1 MVGDVECFTK
11 SFFAAT
17 TFSPPRRGC
26 EGEGAGA
33 SLVED
38 EMAHVFVIGAAAGAV
53 GSIVG
58 ASANRDA
65 RARAPHPLAFSL
77 RLSARPPL
85 GNAKTEWS
93 PTAASGDHDDASRAV
108 VVFGMAPER
117 VSRTPSP
124 PRRVADRVRA
134 PAASRPRRFLPPV
147 PKTPPSSGNKQR
159 QSKSRR
165 RLARTSPTRTAFT
178 TLRPPRSSPS
188 AKPRRRL
195 ASPASRR
202 CSRSSPRSSRRRSK
216 KPRRA

>member
-1 MVGDVECFTK
+1 MTRVWLETL
-11 SFFAAT
+11 SSLFAAT

-26 EGEGAGA
+26 EGESAGA

-65 RARAPHPLAFSL
+65 RARPT
-77 RLSARPPL
+77 SARLFVTSLGSSPSRKRQDGVVSPRLPPETTTTRREPSL
-85 GNAKTEWS
+85 SSEWLQS
-93 PTAASGDHDDASRAV
+93 AFLEH
-108 VVFGMAPER
+108 
-117 VSRTPSP
+117 P
-124 PRRVADRVRA
+124 PRRVASLTASA
-134 PAASRPRRFLPPV
+134 PPPRPV
-147 PKTPPSSGNKQR
+147 PAVSSRSENAPSSRK
-159 QSKSRR
+159 
-165 RLARTSPTRTAFT
+165 PTTTVKIKKKAGAKKLDADGFT
-178 TLRPPRSSPS
+178 TRRPPRSSPS

-202 CSRSSPRSSRRRSK
+202 CSRSSPRSSRRRSR

>member
-1 MVGDVECFTK
+1 MSSKPRSV
-11 SFFAAT
+11 A

-26 EGEGAGA
+26 EGEGSGA
-33 SLVED
+33 SRVEN

-58 ASANRDA
+58 ASSNRNA
-65 RARAPHPLAFSL
+65 RARHIRSPFRYVPCSSPSRKRQDGEVSRGCL
-77 RLSARPPL
+77 R
-85 GNAKTEWS
+85 
-93 PTAASGDHDDASRAV
+93 DHTRREPSCGLRNDSRALLEH
-108 VVFGMAPER
+108 PR
-117 VSRTPSP
+117 
-124 PRRVADRVRA
+124 RRVASLTA
-134 PAASRPRRFLPPV
+134 PAPPPRPV
-147 PKTPPSSGNKQR
+147 PAVSSLPSKTPPSSGNRRR

-178 TLRPPRSSPS
+178 TRRPPRSSPS